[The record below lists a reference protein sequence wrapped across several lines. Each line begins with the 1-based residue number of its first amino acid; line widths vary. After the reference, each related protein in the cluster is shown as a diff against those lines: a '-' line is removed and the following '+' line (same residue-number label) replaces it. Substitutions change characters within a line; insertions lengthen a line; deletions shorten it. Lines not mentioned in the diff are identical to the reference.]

1 MVTAKPVGKKKEC
14 TIIFAPTVVAPI
26 QLEGIAVP
34 FHDFAFIR
42 RNGALRL
49 SFSKSVCFLLDRQVG
64 ALGIFIGPR
73 DCAEGY
79 AVQRLRGIRT
89 VV

>member
-14 TIIFAPTVVAPI
+14 SIIFAPSVVAAI
-26 QLEGIAVP
+26 HLERITVP

-49 SFSKSVCFLLDRQVG
+49 SFSKSVCFPLDR
-64 ALGIFIGPR
+64 
-73 DCAEGY
+73 
-79 AVQRLRGIRT
+79 
-89 VV
+89 